1 MSTKIS
7 ENTNIQLDLKTVVAI
22 IMVTASFVGMY
33 YTLQADIE
41 EAKKLPPIEVTRLEY
56 ELKEEWNEKMILQL
70 TDQVEMLQKTS
81 DILKEEI
88 EITSAMLQDGTE
100 ADGKFEEL
108 QRQLEELESRKPKT
122 TVIAIIM
129 VTASFVGMY
138 YTLQADIEEARKLPP
153 IEVTRLEY
161 ELKEEWNEDMIMQ
174 LKEAVE
180 VLEETQD
187 ILKEEIK
194 ITSAMLQ
201 DGTEADGKF
210 EELQRQL
217 EELENKKPSTRVI
230 VKEVKVDKKGRK
242 L

>member
-88 EITSAMLQDGTE
+88 KITSAMLQDGTE

-122 TVIAIIM
+122 TVI
-129 VTASFVGMY
+129 
-138 YTLQADIEEARKLPP
+138 
-153 IEVTRLEY
+153 
-161 ELKEEWNEDMIMQ
+161 
-174 LKEAVE
+174 
-180 VLEETQD
+180 
-187 ILKEEIK
+187 
-194 ITSAMLQ
+194 
-201 DGTEADGKF
+201 
-210 EELQRQL
+210 
-217 EELENKKPSTRVI
+217 
-230 VKEVKVDKKGRK
+230 VKEVQVEKKK
-242 L
+242 KKW

>member
-56 ELKEEWNEKMILQL
+56 ELKEEWNE
-70 TDQVEMLQKTS
+70 
-81 DILKEEI
+81 
-88 EITSAMLQDGTE
+88 
-100 ADGKFEEL
+100 
-108 QRQLEELESRKPKT
+108 
-122 TVIAIIM
+122 
-129 VTASFVGMY
+129 
-138 YTLQADIEEARKLPP
+138 
-153 IEVTRLEY
+153 
-161 ELKEEWNEDMIMQ
+161 DMIMQ
-174 LKEAVE
+174 LKEAEDVI
-180 VLEETQD
+180 EETQS

-217 EELENKKPSTRVI
+217 EELENKKPSTRII
-230 VKEVKVDKKGRK
+230 VKKVKVDKKGRK

>member
-1 MSTKIS
+1 MQQMSTKIS
-7 ENTNIQLDLKTVVAI
+7 ENTNIQLDLKTVIAI

-70 TDQVEMLQKTS
+70 KDKVEMLEQTS
-81 DILKEEI
+81 
-88 EITSAMLQDGTE
+88 G
-100 ADGKFEEL
+100 
-108 QRQLEELESRKPKT
+108 
-122 TVIAIIM
+122 
-129 VTASFVGMY
+129 
-138 YTLQADIEEARKLPP
+138 
-153 IEVTRLEY
+153 
-161 ELKEEWNEDMIMQ
+161 
-174 LKEAVE
+174 
-180 VLEETQD
+180 

-217 EELENKKPSTRVI
+217 EELENRKPKTTVI
-230 VKEVKVDKKGRK
+230 VKEVEVPTKKK
-242 L
+242 KW

>member
-41 EAKKLPPIEVTRLEY
+41 EAK
-56 ELKEEWNEKMILQL
+56 
-70 TDQVEMLQKTS
+70 
-81 DILKEEI
+81 
-88 EITSAMLQDGTE
+88 
-100 ADGKFEEL
+100 
-108 QRQLEELESRKPKT
+108 
-122 TVIAIIM
+122 
-129 VTASFVGMY
+129 
-138 YTLQADIEEARKLPP
+138 KLPP

-217 EELENKKPSTRVI
+217 EELENKKPNTRVI
-230 VKEVKVDKKGRK
+230 VKEIKVDKKGRK

>member
-7 ENTNIQLDLKTVVAI
+7 ENTSVQLDLKTVVAI

-56 ELKEEWNEKMILQL
+56 ELKEEWNENMI
-70 TDQVEMLQKTS
+70 
-81 DILKEEI
+81 I
-88 EITSAMLQDGTE
+88 
-100 ADGKFEEL
+100 
-108 QRQLEELESRKPKT
+108 
-122 TVIAIIM
+122 
-129 VTASFVGMY
+129 
-138 YTLQADIEEARKLPP
+138 
-153 IEVTRLEY
+153 
-161 ELKEEWNEDMIMQ
+161 Q

-180 VLEETQD
+180 VLEETQN

-201 DGTEADGKF
+201 DGTEADSKF
-210 EELQRQL
+210 EDLQKQL

-242 L
+242 I

>member
-1 MSTKIS
+1 MKVS
-7 ENTNIQLDLKTVVAI
+7 ENTSVQLDLKTVVAI
-22 IMVTASFVGMY
+22 ISITASFVGMY

-56 ELKEEWNEKMILQL
+56 ELKEEWNE
-70 TDQVEMLQKTS
+70 
-81 DILKEEI
+81 
-88 EITSAMLQDGTE
+88 
-100 ADGKFEEL
+100 
-108 QRQLEELESRKPKT
+108 
-122 TVIAIIM
+122 
-129 VTASFVGMY
+129 
-138 YTLQADIEEARKLPP
+138 
-153 IEVTRLEY
+153 
-161 ELKEEWNEDMIMQ
+161 DMIMQ

-180 VLEETQD
+180 VIEETQS

-217 EELENKKPSTRVI
+217 EELENKKPSTRII

>member
-1 MSTKIS
+1 MQQMSTKIS

-41 EAKKLPPIEVTRLEY
+41 EAK
-56 ELKEEWNEKMILQL
+56 
-70 TDQVEMLQKTS
+70 
-81 DILKEEI
+81 
-88 EITSAMLQDGTE
+88 
-100 ADGKFEEL
+100 
-108 QRQLEELESRKPKT
+108 
-122 TVIAIIM
+122 
-129 VTASFVGMY
+129 
-138 YTLQADIEEARKLPP
+138 KLPP

-217 EELENKKPSTRVI
+217 EELENKKPSTRII